1 MSAARTEFGIQ
12 FAQLQ
17 DEPQLETPD
26 GGGLSPRSIALL
38 MNSPRARAAL
48 ADMIATAAQLRMLA
62 QLTSDSRLCCY
73 FSTAFSELR
82 GSAKVAPP
90 LPPRSQVNVASAEA
104 AAAAAAAAVK
114 PAPAAFA
121 ASAPA
126 AQPAAA
132 AKVPDAAAKAAPMA
146 SAAPAPEGKQQDN
159 QAKPAADN
167 FFGFELHEH
176 LGIAALQIV
185 GFVIACAIF
194 AACYLALAILK
205 SPVLLSRA
213 IGLC

>member
-1 MSAARTEFGIQ
+1 MHLMIQ
-12 FAQLQ
+12 SSTYCPSF
-17 DEPQLETPD
+17 
-26 GGGLSPRSIALL
+26 R
-38 MNSPRARAAL
+38 
-48 ADMIATAAQLRMLA
+48 LA
-62 QLTSDSRLCCY
+62 QCKHGCY
-73 FSTAFSELR
+73 LVTFSSSSAQDAHTAYFRSPPLLLLFNCFSELR

-104 AAAAAAAAVK
+104 AAAAAAAAAAVK
-114 PAPAAFA
+114 PAPVAAA

-146 SAAPAPEGKQQDN
+146 SAAPAAEGKQQDDN

-167 FFGFELHEH
+167 FSGFELHEH